1 MKFRN
6 YKEKVLERYE
16 KVNKKQK
23 ERKSTKVNWLPK
35 LRMESKKIRTKLVGM
50 KREKHRKIRKRQR
63 DKEMKILEKHNYIM
77 LRKIRTR

>member
-16 KVNKKQK
+16 KANKKQK

-35 LRMESKKIRTKLVGM
+35 LRMKSKKIRTKLDGM
-50 KREKHRKIRKRQR
+50 KRGKRRKIRKWQR
-63 DKEMKILEKHNYIM
+63 NKDMRKAQLHNAMKNIK
-77 LRKIRTR
+77 TR